1 MNRRF
6 LRLISAVAI
15 AVLFIGACGDSDD
28 EDGAAE
34 SDDTTTTTET
44 AKPNTCPAEGC
55 RVRFT
60 NATRASD
67 GELVLTFDANYT
79 PDDAGNHFHV
89 FWDTFKPEQVSDDAE
104 RKHNVK
110 QGDWEPTAAN
120 PYTTAN
126 AASVKTRGQSTKI
139 CVTAG
144 DRDHNVLDPKLFD
157 CRDVSSL
164 LS

>member
-1 MNRRF
+1 MDRLF
-6 LRLISAVAI
+6 LRLSSVAVGV
-15 AVLFIGACGDSDD
+15 VLLVGACGDSDD
-28 EDGAAE
+28 DDGAAE
-34 SDDTTTTTET
+34 TEDTTTTAEA
-44 AKPNTCPAEGC
+44 AKPNTCPADGC
-55 RVRFT
+55 QVRFA

-67 GELVLTFDANYT
+67 GELVLTFDANFT
-79 PDDAGNHFHV
+79 PEDAGNHFHV

-120 PYTTAN
+120 PFTTAN
-126 AASVKTRGQSTKI
+126 AASVKTRGQSTKV

-164 LS
+164 LT